1 MWCFSHIR
9 TSKSGPSMCFFFTM
23 FTSKRASCH
32 NGVHLFNIAT
42 SKSVPSF
49 FNTFDF
55 EMCFAPQWRVFSTSQ
70 LPKVHRTCGDLDIL
84 TFKSASHLNVP
95 MCSEHEVLLRFWL
108 RKLLRATTAC
118 NCWSFIC
125 PDGSAPAALA
135 SLLFDPR
142 GPQNVG
148 KTQCFAT
155 FLPFRI
161 PWSSFFCLSL
171 LWSSFLFLS
180 SLTLPT
186 CAFHLSISS
195 EVWLLNFP
203 PLKKNIISIFPQAV
217 CPHWGDLP
225 VPESRLVL
233 DRGTLG
239 PWHFPC
245 KFPHKWSLW
254 DVHVRFDC
262 ASPRKV
268 CAASFAC
275 SWPVAFYL

>member
-9 TSKSGPSMCFFFTM
+9 TSKSGPSMRFFLQCLLRNVLRATM
-23 FTSKRASCH
+23 ACTC
-32 NGVHLFNIAT
+32 
-42 SKSVPSF
+42 
-49 FNTFDF
+49 
-55 EMCFAPQWRVFSTSQ
+55 STLQ
-70 LPKVHRTCGDLDIL
+70 LPKVSRHFL
-84 TFKSASHLNVP
+84 TLLTSKCASRHNGTFFQHLNFQKCTEHVVIWTFWLSNLLRISTSR
-95 MCSEHEVLLRFWL
+95 CGSEHEVLLRFWL

-148 KTQCFAT
+148 KTQCLAT